1 MQIAAQQPYFLPD
14 FYCFS
19 KIFRSDI
26 FLIADHLRFR
36 KQSPIV
42 RTRLDNGKYLTVP
55 VSHQGLPAQPALRK
69 VQLISDNHWKIVH
82 LRTISSL
89 YQKLPYFEHYFPEL
103 EEIYNRKHQYL
114 SLFLNDLIHWHVVH
128 LGLQDKIHL
137 ASRMSISSQA
147 ELRKWFNN
155 QKDPV
160 WLVHPEEMEYYR
172 REFLKSR
179 LIEIIPADT
188 QYFPEKYHPHF
199 PLFMLFFLYGPE
211 ARIILAKLS

>member
-1 MQIAAQQPYFLPD
+1 MKIAAQQPYFLPD
-14 FYCFS
+14 FSYFS
-19 KIFRSDI
+19 KMFRSDI

-42 RTRLDNGKYLTVP
+42 RIRLDNGKYLTVP
-55 VSHQGLPAQPALRK
+55 VFHKGLPAQPALQK
-69 VQLISDNHWKIVH
+69 VKLLPDKHWKIVH

-103 EEIYNRKHQYL
+103 EEIFNRRHQYL
-114 SLFLNDLIHWHVVH
+114 SLFLIDLIQWHAVH

-137 ASRMSISSQA
+137 ASRMNISSQA

-160 WLVHPEEMEYYR
+160 LLVHSEETEYYR
-172 REFLKSR
+172 REFPQSR
-179 LIEIIPADT
+179 LIEIIPANT
-188 QYFPEKYHPHF
+188 QYFPGKYHPHF

-211 ARIILAKLS
+211 ARMFLAKLS